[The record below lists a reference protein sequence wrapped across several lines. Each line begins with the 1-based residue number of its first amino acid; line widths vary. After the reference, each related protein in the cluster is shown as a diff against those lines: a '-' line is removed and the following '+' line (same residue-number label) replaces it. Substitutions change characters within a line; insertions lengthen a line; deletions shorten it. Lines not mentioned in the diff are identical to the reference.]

1 MNEWAKVGWR
11 EERVLILGCSFITGQ
26 QGSVIIHSSFH
37 LHYKNPRRI
46 PKVPIKI
53 KSFLGNRVKGTERR
67 AFISFLTLCVPFI
80 HFQLILHQLSGE
92 WSRKTNG
99 GSCFLFAFLS
109 MKWNGS
115 EKKRKGNRKKPPFY
129 SPSFFPM
136 LSYLSFHCIGR
147 KREWEWRTHSFLCKE
162 DQEEKDAE
170 WKGKRRKK

>member
-129 SPSFFPM
+129 SPSFFPFS
-136 LSYLSFHCIGR
+136 LN
-147 KREWEWRTHSFLCKE
+147 
-162 DQEEKDAE
+162 
-170 WKGKRRKK
+170 